1 MAEKTT
7 KIKVC
12 HGIACRRNMA
22 PYSLER
28 AQNDIKS
35 LKIDHVECEECPC
48 LGRCDKGPN
57 AIVEQDGKQQIHSY
71 ATPVEM
77 GEVIRNLKKKK

>member
-1 MAEKTT
+1 MTEKTT

-12 HGIACRRNMA
+12 HGNACRRNLA

-28 AQNDIKS
+28 AKNDIKA
-35 LKIDHVECEECPC
+35 LKLDHIECEECPC

-57 AIVEQDGKQQIHSY
+57 VVVEQDGKQQSHSY

-77 GEVIRNLKKKK
+77 GKIIRNIKKKK